1 MKGIIMKK
9 SILKMALIGVFAS
22 LFCVGC
28 GDKGDDGD
36 GNCAERGLP
45 NEATFTI
52 TFDAAGGE
60 VTPSSGVVRT
70 YPTTCGRN
78 GPLQSPPPT
87 PTRDGYTFRGWFRE
101 ANGNEYEVL
110 GTGDFYGDQTIYA
123 HWSLTHY
130 SITFDAHGGKVTPA
144 HDTTGG
150 DWRLASLPTPTR
162 ADHTFDGW
170 YMDVVGVREKV
181 TEANV
186 YRADVTLYAHW
197 VYNSVHYTVTFDAN
211 GGSVDPP
218 TEETDVGGIL
228 QDLPTPEREG
238 YAFTGWYTEK
248 TGGTAVTTTT
258 VFNSAATVYAQWILI
273 TSKMYTV
280 TFNAHGGIVTPKSG
294 TTGEDGK
301 LLVPLPTPTREGYA
315 FMGWYTEDDKV
326 TDNTVFRENTAIHAT
341 WNIIHYTVTFDA
353 TGGTVTPPTT
363 KTGSNWEIDTLPTPT
378 REGYTFIGWYTE
390 KEGGAHVFTKSTVL
404 IGDINGNISL
414 YAHWAEN
421 PPSLV
426 DDRDGKTYKE
436 VAIGEQIWMAENL
449 NYAGAREIGVCYDSD
464 SANCAKFGRLYSWDE
479 AMEACPVGWRLPA
492 NEDWE
497 ELLDFINDPAGA
509 SIKLRSTTGYERFSS
524 SFTYGTNDY
533 GFSALPGGIFDAERE
548 RFEQG
553 NDLSSWWSATESD
566 GSGRSAFSLTANV
579 RGARIGNAGISSLR
593 SVRCLRG

>member
-1 MKGIIMKK
+1 MKGIMMKK
-9 SILKMALIGVFAS
+9 SILKMAVVGVFAA

-28 GDKGDDGD
+28 GEKGDDGG

-78 GPLQSPPPT
+78 GPLVSIPPT

-130 SITFDAHGGKVTPA
+130 SITFDAHGGEVTPV
-144 HDTTGG
+144 HDTTGD

-197 VYNSVHYTVTFDAN
+197 VYNRVHYTVTFDAN
-211 GGSVDPP
+211 GGTVDPP
-218 TEETDVGGIL
+218 TEETDAGGVL
-228 QDLPTPEREG
+228 QDLPTPERDG

-248 TGGTAVTTTT
+248 TGGSAVSTST

-273 TSKMYTV
+273 TPKMYTV

-294 TTGEDGK
+294 TAGEDGK
-301 LLVPLPTPTREGYA
+301 LLVPLPTPTREGYT
-315 FMGWYTEDDKV
+315 FMGWYTEEDKV

-353 TGGTVTPPTT
+353 TGGTVTPTTT
-363 KTGSNWEIDTLPTPT
+363 KTGSNWEIDTLPTPK

-390 KEGGAHVFTKSTVL
+390 KEGGTHVFTKNTVL
-404 IGDINGNISL
+404 IGDIGGNIRI

-426 DDRDGKTYKE
+426 DERDGKAYKE

-449 NYAGAREIGVCYDSD
+449 KYNAPGSRCLYDD
-464 SANCAKFGRLYSWDE
+464 DANCDAYGRLYEWNT
-479 AMEACPVGWRLPA
+479 AVTVCPAGWRLPSDD
-492 NEDWE
+492 DWN
-497 ELLDFINDPAGA
+497 ELLEFIGGAKGAGV
-509 SIKLRSTTGYERFSS
+509 KLRAATGWNRYN
-524 SFTYGTNDY
+524 GTDDY
-533 GFSALPGGIFDAERE
+533 GFSALPDGPNCNPAGGCPGFK
-548 RFEQG
+548 G
-553 NDLSSWWSATESD
+553 SWWSASTFEDTTSSFLD
-566 GSGRSAFSLTANV
+566 LNVQTNAYFMRSNNDTAV
-579 RGARIGNAGISSLR
+579 HG
-593 SVRCLRG
+593 VRCLKN

>member
-1 MKGIIMKK
+1 MKGIIMKN
-9 SILKMALIGVFAS
+9 SILKMALIGVIAA

-28 GDKGDDGD
+28 GEKGDDGSGD
-36 GNCAERGLP
+36 ETAYY
-45 NEATFTI
+45 TI
-52 TFDAAGGE
+52 TLDADGGE
-60 VTPSSGVVRT
+60 VTPGSVTATIYGQGIGTVMST
-70 YPTTCGRN
+70 
-78 GPLQSPPPT
+78 PPT
-87 PTRDGYTFRGWFRE
+87 PTRDGYTFRGWYKE
-101 ANGNEYEVL
+101 KGGHGYEVIAGS
-110 GTGDFYGDQTIYA
+110 GTAHFGENSTIYA
-123 HWSLTHY
+123 HWTLTHY
-130 SITFDAHGGKVTPA
+130 SITFDAHGGEVFPA
-144 HDTTGG
+144 HSTTGD
-150 DWRLASLPTPTR
+150 DWKLASLPTPTR

-181 TEANV
+181 TETNV
-186 YRADVTLYAHW
+186 YRSDVTLYAHW
-197 VYNSVHYTVTFDAN
+197 VYNSVHYTVTFDAS
-211 GGSVDPP
+211 GGTVDPP

-248 TGGTAVTTTT
+248 TGGTAVSTST
-258 VFNSAATVYAQWILI
+258 VFNSAQTVYAQWILI
-273 TSKMYTV
+273 TPKMYTV

-353 TGGTVTPPTT
+353 TGGTVTPTTT
-363 KTGSNWEIDTLPTPT
+363 KTGSNWEIDTLPTPK

-404 IGDINGNISL
+404 IGDISGNISI

-464 SANCAKFGRLYSWDE
+464 SANCSKYGRLYSWDE

-492 NEDWE
+492 NEDWA
-497 ELLDFINDPAGA
+497 ELLDFVGGA
-509 SIKLRSTTGYERFSS
+509 AYASAKLRSKAGWPNRYEGTDDFG
-524 SFTYGTNDY
+524 FT
-533 GFSALPGGIFDAERE
+533 ALPSGSWNPANGLFFGLEHH
-548 RFEQG
+548 G
-553 NDLSSWWSATESD
+553 NLWSNSTSD
-566 GSGRSAFSLTANV
+566 DNKYSILNIDVNRYVWFGQINDNSFMYG
-579 RGARIGNAGISSLR
+579 
-593 SVRCLRG
+593 VRCLKE